1 MFQGVRQCCQP
12 DISAVFP
19 GQSLLKEIIT
29 YFRIFRKKGAVEIG
43 ADDIFV
49 GYSFIA
55 GFSGISQAEKN
66 FPKGGVISDIGS
78 PTVIFKSYNRIEDER
93 IFKDNILY
101 QALF

>member
-1 MFQGVRQCCQP
+1 M
-12 DISAVFP
+12 
-19 GQSLLKEIIT
+19 
-29 YFRIFRKKGAVEIG
+29 EIG

-78 PTVIFKSYNRIEDER
+78 PTVIFKSYNRIEEER